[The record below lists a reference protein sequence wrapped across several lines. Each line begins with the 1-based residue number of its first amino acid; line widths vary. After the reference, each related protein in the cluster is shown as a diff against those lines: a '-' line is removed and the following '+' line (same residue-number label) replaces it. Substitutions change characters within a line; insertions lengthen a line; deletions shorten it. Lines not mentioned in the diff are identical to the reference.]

1 MLSKN
6 LLIET
11 GNILSLN
18 ELKKIAGLNTRDEL
32 IETLKIILKDT
43 KPTEISST
51 AINGKTDVE
60 TENVDRKELKITVK
74 VFIST
79 AKAEVLKQA
88 LDEVLKVLHTDAVES
103 LVVAY
108 KKAEGGDDILNSLQ
122 SLWSVIE
129 EYKEAGKIL
138 SVGLSDVDT
147 EVFIQFFKSANIK
160 PNIIQINLATC
171 CVVPPVLQEFTK
183 ENDIQ
188 LLTHSDP
195 CQILPK
201 ESVTDIFGA
210 DTNLHWVARYQI
222 HLRCRGVL
230 SSKGYLVYI
239 EKPTSTPS

>member
-1 MLSKN
+1 MLSKD
-6 LLIET
+6 LLIAT
-11 GNILSLN
+11 GNILSLS
-18 ELKKIAGLNTRDEL
+18 ELKKVAGLNTRDEL
-32 IETLKIILKDT
+32 IGTLKIILQDT
-43 KPTEISST
+43 KPDEFNSV
-51 AINGKTDVE
+51 AINGKEDIQTEDVE
-60 TENVDRKELKITVK
+60 RKELKITVK

-88 LDEVLKVLHTDAVES
+88 LEEVFRVLHTDTIES

-108 KKAEGGDDILNSLQ
+108 KKAEGSEDILTSLQ

-129 EYKEAGKIL
+129 EYKEAGKIS

-147 EVFIQFFKSANIK
+147 EVFIQFFEAANVK

-171 CVVPPVLQEFTK
+171 CVVPPALQEFSK

-201 ESVTDIFGA
+201 ESVTEIFG
-210 DTNLHWVARYQI
+210 TGSNLHWVARYQI
-222 HLRCRGVL
+222 HLKCRGVL
-230 SSKGYLVYI
+230 SSKGYLVHI
-239 EKPTSTPS
+239 DKPISAP